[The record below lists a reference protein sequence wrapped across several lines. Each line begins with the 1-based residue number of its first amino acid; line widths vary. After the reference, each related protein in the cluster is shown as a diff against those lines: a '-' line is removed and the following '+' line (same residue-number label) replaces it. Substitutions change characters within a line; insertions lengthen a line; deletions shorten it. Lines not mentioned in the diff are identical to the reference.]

1 MIEAAERWK
10 LPLVFMT
17 DTLGALPTLAAE
29 RRGQSRAI
37 AKAITAAGSHPYP
50 VISVIAG
57 ALGSGGGLATTPF
70 GRHTVMLDSALAF
83 VSEPRSMASILY
95 NVANP
100 TDEQVSMTLET
111 VRASAADLQA
121 QGLVD
126 TVVADSDN
134 PYRTAADLRKSIIE
148 GLEKQQGKSPRRLRA
163 ETDKQLTPKM
173 IGRSGK

>member
-1 MIEAAERWK
+1 
-10 LPLVFMT
+10 
-17 DTLGALPTLAAE
+17 
-29 RRGQSRAI
+29 
-37 AKAITAAGSHPYP
+37 
-50 VISVIAG
+50 
-57 ALGSGGGLATTPF
+57 
-70 GRHTVMLDSALAF
+70 
-83 VSEPRSMASILY
+83 MASILY

-148 GLEKQQGKSPRRLRA
+148 GLEKQQGKSPRQLRA
-163 ETDKQLTPKM
+163 AADKRLATKM
-173 IGRSGK
+173 TAEGRR

>member
-1 MIEAAERWK
+1 
-10 LPLVFMT
+10 
-17 DTLGALPTLAAE
+17 
-29 RRGQSRAI
+29 
-37 AKAITAAGSHPYP
+37 
-50 VISVIAG
+50 
-57 ALGSGGGLATTPF
+57 
-70 GRHTVMLDSALAF
+70 
-83 VSEPRSMASILY
+83 MASILY

-173 IGRSGK
+173 IGRSRK